1 MIYILETELL
11 ENKPIFF
18 SLTRIFGIGH
28 FQSFLICKKL
38 GLSNNCKLST
48 LKPDQI
54 TKLVKFIENS
64 NLLINSSLRK
74 SKIMLAKNLVQIKAY
89 KGIRRLR
96 GLLIRGQRTH
106 TNAKTVSKI
115 H

>member
-11 ENKPIFF
+11 ENKPIFS
-18 SLTRIFGIGH
+18 SLSRIFGIGNS
-28 FQSFLICKKL
+28 QSFSICKKL

-54 TKLVKFIENS
+54 VKLVKFIENS
-64 NLLINSSLRK
+64 NLPINSSLKK

-96 GLLIRGQRTH
+96 GLPIRGQRTH
-106 TNAKTVSKI
+106 TNAKTAFKI
-115 H
+115 R

>member
-48 LKPDQI
+48 LKPDHRQ
-54 TKLVKFIENS
+54 
-64 NLLINSSLRK
+64 
-74 SKIMLAKNLVQIKAY
+74 
-89 KGIRRLR
+89 
-96 GLLIRGQRTH
+96 
-106 TNAKTVSKI
+106 
-115 H
+115 

>member
-28 FQSFLICKKL
+28 FQSLLICKKL

-96 GLLIRGQRTH
+96 GLPIRGQRTH
-106 TNAKTVSKI
+106 TNAKTASKI
-115 H
+115 R

>member
-11 ENKPIFF
+11 ENKPTFF
-18 SLTRIFGIGH
+18 SLTKIFGIGL

-38 GLSNNCKLST
+38 GLSSNCKLST

-54 TKLVKFIENS
+54 VKLVKFIENS
-64 NLLINSSLRK
+64 NLLINSNLRK

-89 KGIRRLR
+89 KGIRRLH
-96 GLLIRGQRTH
+96 GLPIRGQRTH
-106 TNAKTVSKI
+106 TNAKTAFKI
-115 H
+115 R

>member
-74 SKIMLAKNLVQIKAY
+74 SKIMLAKKFSSNKSL
-89 KGIRRLR
+89 
-96 GLLIRGQRTH
+96 
-106 TNAKTVSKI
+106 
-115 H
+115 